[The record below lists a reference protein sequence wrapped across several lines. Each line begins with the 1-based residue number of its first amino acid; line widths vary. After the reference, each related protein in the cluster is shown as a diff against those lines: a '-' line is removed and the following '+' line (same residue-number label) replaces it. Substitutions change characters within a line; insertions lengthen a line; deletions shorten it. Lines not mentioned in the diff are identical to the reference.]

1 MNSDEYKSK
10 VERIYQVKLAK
21 YKDNIIDDAFK
32 LILYEEAE
40 NEVLQSL
47 KYDGRKADTSETDI

>member
-1 MNSDEYKSK
+1 MEN
-10 VERIYQVKLAK
+10 
-21 YKDNIIDDAFK
+21 KDNIIDDAFK

-40 NEVLQSL
+40 NEVLCSL